1 MNRLNQCQA
10 RGFTLVELMVT
21 LAILGILVMAAAPNF
36 SAALERNRIEAEL
49 KDLSSHV
56 KLARSEAVSRSQTVT
71 VCRSSDQASCST
83 AAPAGNWSIGW
94 ITFLDL
100 NGNATV
106 DTDDVLLRVHGGLG
120 QNVLTVSGDKSDP
133 GSIDDLQFT
142 RNGVDARATF
152 EMCEDDGDDTMARA
166 LIMERTGRL
175 MWSTDSDNPRN
186 NIVDDIDGDDLSC

>member
-1 MNRLNQCQA
+1 VNRLNQCQA

>member
-1 MNRLNQCQA
+1 M
-10 RGFTLVELMVT
+10 VELMVT